1 MHKERLHFAW
11 LILIGLCVS
20 VGLGKAALNNSA
32 GLFLS
37 PVSQDLNVGVGSL
50 TIYLSVSSIVT
61 LLFLPFG
68 GKLLSKYSARLV
80 LFFAIV
86 LQAGAFALFGLMN
99 SVWEWY
105 LLAIPL
111 AIGGVFITVIGG
123 PVLIERWFSKG
134 KGIALGILSAIGGL
148 LGVFAQPIIGTLI
161 SQFGWR
167 NTYFITGIGVLIIVA
182 PIILLLIRNFPKDK
196 NTKAYEDTSA
206 GIDSHKK
213 TQSIEGIAYTT
224 AKKTP
229 AFFLLG
235 LFFFIITAIS
245 SFTMHVPT
253 YLVNHGQKVSI
264 AGAMMSALMV
274 GVFVGSLVF
283 GYLTDNI
290 GAKKVGLLAM
300 TLGLIAIILLIAM
313 PSFIV
318 IVAVALFLFGM
329 FTSSIGTIAPA
340 MASALFGSKD
350 YSQIYSTSSIGLA
363 LASIVALPAYGFIYD
378 ISGSY
383 TTGLIIIVLLFLAN
397 IIAIILAFKNKE
409 KLVKEGYWNSRKKGD
424 LND

>member
-86 LQAGAFALFGLMN
+86 FQAGAFALFGLMN
-99 SVWEWY
+99 SIWGWY

-134 KGIALGILSAIGGL
+134 KGLALGILSAIGGL

-167 NTYFITGIGVLIIVA
+167 NAYFITGLGVLIIVA
-182 PIILLLIRNFPKDK
+182 PIILLLIRNSPKDK
-196 NTKAYEDTSA
+196 NTKAYGDTSTD
-206 GIDSHKK
+206 IDPHK
-213 TQSIEGIAYTT
+213 QIQNIEGISYTT

-229 AFFLLG
+229 AFFLLV

-283 GYLTDNI
+283 GYLTDKI

-300 TLGLIAIILLIAM
+300 ILGLIATILLIAM
-313 PSFIV
+313 PDFIV
-318 IVAVALFLFGM
+318 VVAVALFLFGV

-340 MASALFGSKD
+340 MASSLFGSKD

-383 TTGLIIIVLLFLAN
+383 TAGLIIIILLFVVN

-409 KLVKEGYWNSRKKGD
+409 KLVKEGYWNSKKKGD
-424 LND
+424 LNG

>member
-134 KGIALGILSAIGGL
+134 NGIALGILSAIGDYWVYLRNL
-148 LGVFAQPIIGTLI
+148 L
-161 SQFGWR
+161 
-167 NTYFITGIGVLIIVA
+167 
-182 PIILLLIRNFPKDK
+182 
-196 NTKAYEDTSA
+196 
-206 GIDSHKK
+206 
-213 TQSIEGIAYTT
+213 
-224 AKKTP
+224 
-229 AFFLLG
+229 
-235 LFFFIITAIS
+235 
-245 SFTMHVPT
+245 
-253 YLVNHGQKVSI
+253 
-264 AGAMMSALMV
+264 
-274 GVFVGSLVF
+274 
-283 GYLTDNI
+283 
-290 GAKKVGLLAM
+290 
-300 TLGLIAIILLIAM
+300 
-313 PSFIV
+313 
-318 IVAVALFLFGM
+318 
-329 FTSSIGTIAPA
+329 
-340 MASALFGSKD
+340 
-350 YSQIYSTSSIGLA
+350 
-363 LASIVALPAYGFIYD
+363 
-378 ISGSY
+378 
-383 TTGLIIIVLLFLAN
+383 
-397 IIAIILAFKNKE
+397 
-409 KLVKEGYWNSRKKGD
+409 
-424 LND
+424 

>member
-80 LFFAIV
+80 LFFAIIF
-86 LQAGAFALFGLMN
+86 QAGAFALFGLMN
-99 SVWEWY
+99 SIWGWY

-134 KGIALGILSAIGGL
+134 KGLALGILSAIGGL
-148 LGVFAQPIIGTLI
+148 LGVFAQPIIGALI

-167 NTYFITGIGVLIIVA
+167 NAYFITGLGVLIIVT
-182 PIILLLIRNFPKDK
+182 PIILLLIRNSPKDK
-196 NTKAYEDTSA
+196 NTKAYGDTSTD
-206 GIDSHKK
+206 IDPHK
-213 TQSIEGIAYTT
+213 QIQNIEGIAYTT

-229 AFFLLG
+229 AFFLLA

-283 GYLTDNI
+283 GYLTDKI

-300 TLGLIAIILLIAM
+300 ILGLIATILLIAM
-313 PSFIV
+313 PDFIV
-318 IVAVALFLFGM
+318 VVAVALFLFGM

-340 MASALFGSKD
+340 MASSLFGSKD

-383 TTGLIIIVLLFLAN
+383 TTGLIIIILLFVVN

-409 KLVKEGYWNSRKKGD
+409 KLVKEGYWNSKKKGD
-424 LND
+424 LNG

>member
-86 LQAGAFALFGLMN
+86 FQAGAFALFGLMN
-99 SVWEWY
+99 SIWGWY

-134 KGIALGILSAIGGL
+134 KGLALGILSAIGGL
-148 LGVFAQPIIGTLI
+148 LGVFAQPIIGALI

-167 NTYFITGIGVLIIVA
+167 NAYFITGLGVLIIVA
-182 PIILLLIRNFPKDK
+182 PIILLLIRNSPKDK
-196 NTKAYEDTSA
+196 NTKAYGDTSTD
-206 GIDSHKK
+206 IDPHK
-213 TQSIEGIAYTT
+213 QIQNIEGISYTT

-229 AFFLLG
+229 AFFLLV
-235 LFFFIITAIS
+235 LFFFIINAIS

-283 GYLTDNI
+283 GYLTDKI

-300 TLGLIAIILLIAM
+300 ILGLIATILLIAM
-313 PSFIV
+313 PDFIV
-318 IVAVALFLFGM
+318 VVAVALFLFGV

-340 MASALFGSKD
+340 MASSLFGSKD

-383 TTGLIIIVLLFLAN
+383 TTGLIIIILLFVVN

-409 KLVKEGYWNSRKKGD
+409 KLVKEGYWNSKKKGD
-424 LND
+424 LNG

>member
-80 LFFAIV
+80 LFFAIIF
-86 LQAGAFALFGLMN
+86 QAGAFALFGLMN
-99 SVWEWY
+99 SIWGWY

-134 KGIALGILSAIGGL
+134 KGLALGILSAIGGL
-148 LGVFAQPIIGTLI
+148 LGVFAQPIIGALI

-167 NTYFITGIGVLIIVA
+167 NAYFITGLGVLIIVT
-182 PIILLLIRNFPKDK
+182 PIILLLIRNSPKDK
-196 NTKAYEDTSA
+196 NTKAYGDTSTD
-206 GIDSHKK
+206 IDPHK
-213 TQSIEGIAYTT
+213 QIQNIEGIAYTT

-229 AFFLLG
+229 AFFLLA

-283 GYLTDNI
+283 GYLTDKI

-300 TLGLIAIILLIAM
+300 ILGLIATILLIAM
-313 PSFIV
+313 PDFIV
-318 IVAVALFLFGM
+318 VVAVALFLFGM

-340 MASALFGSKD
+340 MASSLFGSKD

-363 LASIVALPAYGFIYD
+363 FASIVALPAYGFIYD

-383 TTGLIIIVLLFLAN
+383 TTGLIIIILLFVVN

-409 KLVKEGYWNSRKKGD
+409 KLVKEGYWNSKKKGD
-424 LND
+424 LNG

>member
-80 LFFAIV
+80 LFFAIIF
-86 LQAGAFALFGLMN
+86 QAGAFALFGLMN
-99 SVWEWY
+99 SIWGWY

-111 AIGGVFITVIGG
+111 AIGGVFITVISG

-134 KGIALGILSAIGGL
+134 KGLALGILSAIGGL
-148 LGVFAQPIIGTLI
+148 LGVFAQPIIGALI

-167 NTYFITGIGVLIIVA
+167 NAYFITGLGVLIIVA
-182 PIILLLIRNFPKDK
+182 PIILLLIRNSPKDK
-196 NTKAYEDTSA
+196 NTKAYGDTSTD
-206 GIDSHKK
+206 IDPHK
-213 TQSIEGIAYTT
+213 QIQNIEGIAYTT

-229 AFFLLG
+229 AFFLLA

-283 GYLTDNI
+283 GYLTDKI

-300 TLGLIAIILLIAM
+300 ILGLIATILLIAM
-313 PSFIV
+313 PDFIV
-318 IVAVALFLFGM
+318 VVAVALFLFGM

-340 MASALFGSKD
+340 MASSLFGSKD

-383 TTGLIIIVLLFLAN
+383 TTGLIIIILLFVVN

-409 KLVKEGYWNSRKKGD
+409 KLVKEGYWNSKKKGD
-424 LND
+424 LNG

>member
-86 LQAGAFALFGLMN
+86 FQAGAFALFGLMN
-99 SVWEWY
+99 SIWGWY

-134 KGIALGILSAIGGL
+134 KGLALGILSAIGGL
-148 LGVFAQPIIGTLI
+148 LGVFAQPIIGALI

-167 NTYFITGIGVLIIVA
+167 NAYFITGLGVLIIVA
-182 PIILLLIRNFPKDK
+182 PIILLLIRNSPKDK
-196 NTKAYEDTSA
+196 NTKAYGDTSTD
-206 GIDSHKK
+206 IDPHK
-213 TQSIEGIAYTT
+213 QIQNIEGISYTT

-229 AFFLLG
+229 AFFLLV

-283 GYLTDNI
+283 GYLTDKI

-300 TLGLIAIILLIAM
+300 ILGLIATILLIAM
-313 PSFIV
+313 PDFIV
-318 IVAVALFLFGM
+318 VVAVALFLFGV

-340 MASALFGSKD
+340 MASSLFGSKD

-383 TTGLIIIVLLFLAN
+383 TTGLIIIILLFVVN

-409 KLVKEGYWNSRKKGD
+409 KLVKEGYWNSKKKGD
-424 LND
+424 LNG

>member
-86 LQAGAFALFGLMN
+86 FQAGAFALFGLMN
-99 SVWEWY
+99 SIWGWY

-134 KGIALGILSAIGGL
+134 KGLALGILSAIGGL
-148 LGVFAQPIIGTLI
+148 LGVFAQPIIGALI

-167 NTYFITGIGVLIIVA
+167 NAYFITGLGVLIIVA
-182 PIILLLIRNFPKDK
+182 PIILLLIRNSPKDK
-196 NTKAYEDTSA
+196 NTKAYGDTSTD
-206 GIDSHKK
+206 IDPHK
-213 TQSIEGIAYTT
+213 QIQNIEGISYTT

-229 AFFLLG
+229 AFFLLA

-283 GYLTDNI
+283 GYLTDKI

-300 TLGLIAIILLIAM
+300 ILGLIATILLIAM
-313 PSFIV
+313 PDFIV
-318 IVAVALFLFGM
+318 VVAVALFLFGV

-340 MASALFGSKD
+340 MASSLFGSKD

-383 TTGLIIIVLLFLAN
+383 TTGLIIIILLFVVN

-409 KLVKEGYWNSRKKGD
+409 KLVKEGYWNSKKKGD
-424 LND
+424 LNG

>member
-99 SVWEWY
+99 SIWGWY

-134 KGIALGILSAIGGL
+134 KGLSLGILSAIGGL
-148 LGVFAQPIIGTLI
+148 LGVFAQPIIGALI

-167 NTYFITGIGVLIIVA
+167 NAYFITGLGVLIIVT
-182 PIILLLIRNFPKDK
+182 PIILLLIRNSPKDK
-196 NTKAYEDTSA
+196 NTKAYGDTSTD
-206 GIDSHKK
+206 IDPHK
-213 TQSIEGIAYTT
+213 QIQNIEGIAYTT

-229 AFFLLG
+229 AFFLLA

-283 GYLTDNI
+283 GYLTDKI

-300 TLGLIAIILLIAM
+300 ILGLIATILLIAM
-313 PSFIV
+313 PDFIV
-318 IVAVALFLFGM
+318 VVAVALFLFGM

-340 MASALFGSKD
+340 MASSLFGSKD

-383 TTGLIIIVLLFLAN
+383 TTGLIIIILLFVVN

-409 KLVKEGYWNSRKKGD
+409 KLVKEGYWNSKKKGD
-424 LND
+424 LNG

>member
-283 GYLTDNI
+283 GYLTDKI

-383 TTGLIIIVLLFLAN
+383 TTGLIIIILLFLAN

>member
-80 LFFAIV
+80 LFFAIIF
-86 LQAGAFALFGLMN
+86 QAGAFALFGLMN
-99 SVWEWY
+99 SIWGWY
-105 LLAIPL
+105 LLAIPF

-134 KGIALGILSAIGGL
+134 KGLSLGILSAIGGL
-148 LGVFAQPIIGTLI
+148 LGVFAQPIIGALI

-167 NTYFITGIGVLIIVA
+167 NAYFITGLGVLIIVT
-182 PIILLLIRNFPKDK
+182 PIILLLIRNSPKDK
-196 NTKAYEDTSA
+196 NTKAYGDTSTD
-206 GIDSHKK
+206 IDPHK
-213 TQSIEGIAYTT
+213 QIQNIEGIAYTT

-229 AFFLLG
+229 AFFLLA

-283 GYLTDNI
+283 GYLTDKI

-300 TLGLIAIILLIAM
+300 ILGLIATILLIAM
-313 PSFIV
+313 PDFIV
-318 IVAVALFLFGM
+318 VVAVALFLFGM

-340 MASALFGSKD
+340 MASSLFGSKD

-383 TTGLIIIVLLFLAN
+383 TTGLIIIILLFVVN

-409 KLVKEGYWNSRKKGD
+409 KLVKEGYWNSKKKGD
-424 LND
+424 LNG

>member
-86 LQAGAFALFGLMN
+86 FQAGAFALFGLMN
-99 SVWEWY
+99 SIWGWY

-134 KGIALGILSAIGGL
+134 KGLALGILSAIGGL
-148 LGVFAQPIIGTLI
+148 LGVFAQPIIGALI

-167 NTYFITGIGVLIIVA
+167 NAYFITGLGVLIIVA
-182 PIILLLIRNFPKDK
+182 PIILLLIRNSPKDK
-196 NTKAYEDTSA
+196 NTKAYGDTSTD
-206 GIDSHKK
+206 IDPHK
-213 TQSIEGIAYTT
+213 QIQNIEGISYTT

-229 AFFLLG
+229 AFFLLV

-283 GYLTDNI
+283 GYLTDKI

-300 TLGLIAIILLIAM
+300 ILGLIATILLIAM
-313 PSFIV
+313 PDFIV
-318 IVAVALFLFGM
+318 VVAVALFLFGV

-340 MASALFGSKD
+340 MASSLFGSKD

-383 TTGLIIIVLLFLAN
+383 TAGLIIIILLFVVN

-409 KLVKEGYWNSRKKGD
+409 KLVKEGYWNSKKKGD
-424 LND
+424 LNG

>member
-86 LQAGAFALFGLMN
+86 FQAGAFALFGLMN
-99 SVWEWY
+99 SIWGWY

-134 KGIALGILSAIGGL
+134 KGLALGILSAIGGL

-167 NTYFITGIGVLIIVA
+167 NAYFITGLGVLIIVA
-182 PIILLLIRNFPKDK
+182 PIILLLIRNSPKDK
-196 NTKAYEDTSA
+196 NTKAYGDTSTD
-206 GIDSHKK
+206 IDPHK
-213 TQSIEGIAYTT
+213 QIQNIEGISYTT

-229 AFFLLG
+229 AFFLLA

-283 GYLTDNI
+283 GYLTDKI

-300 TLGLIAIILLIAM
+300 ILGLIATILLIAM
-313 PSFIV
+313 PDFIV
-318 IVAVALFLFGM
+318 VVAVALFLFGV

-340 MASALFGSKD
+340 MASSLFGSKD

-383 TTGLIIIVLLFLAN
+383 TAGLIIIILLFVVN
-397 IIAIILAFKNKE
+397 IIAILLAFKNKE
-409 KLVKEGYWNSRKKGD
+409 KLVKEGYWNSKKKGD
-424 LND
+424 LNG

>member
-1 MHKERLHFAW
+1 
-11 LILIGLCVS
+11 
-20 VGLGKAALNNSA
+20 
-32 GLFLS
+32 
-37 PVSQDLNVGVGSL
+37 
-50 TIYLSVSSIVT
+50 
-61 LLFLPFG
+61 
-68 GKLLSKYSARLV
+68 
-80 LFFAIV
+80 
-86 LQAGAFALFGLMN
+86 
-99 SVWEWY
+99 
-105 LLAIPL
+105 
-111 AIGGVFITVIGG
+111 
-123 PVLIERWFSKG
+123 
-134 KGIALGILSAIGGL
+134 
-148 LGVFAQPIIGTLI
+148 
-161 SQFGWR
+161 
-167 NTYFITGIGVLIIVA
+167 
-182 PIILLLIRNFPKDK
+182 
-196 NTKAYEDTSA
+196 
-206 GIDSHKK
+206 
-213 TQSIEGIAYTT
+213 
-224 AKKTP
+224 
-229 AFFLLG
+229 
-235 LFFFIITAIS
+235 
-245 SFTMHVPT
+245 MHVPT
-253 YLVNHGQKVSI
+253 YIVNHGQKVSI

-300 TLGLIAIILLIAM
+300 TLGLIATILLIAM

-409 KLVKEGYWNSRKKGD
+409 KLVKEGYWNSKKKGD
-424 LND
+424 LNG

>member
-80 LFFAIV
+80 LFFAIIF
-86 LQAGAFALFGLMN
+86 QAGAFALFGLMN
-99 SVWEWY
+99 SIWGWY

-134 KGIALGILSAIGGL
+134 KGLALGILSAIGGL
-148 LGVFAQPIIGTLI
+148 LGVFAQPIIGALI

-167 NTYFITGIGVLIIVA
+167 NAYFITGLGVLIIVT
-182 PIILLLIRNFPKDK
+182 PIILLLIRNSPKDK
-196 NTKAYEDTSA
+196 NTKAYGDTSTD
-206 GIDSHKK
+206 IDPHK
-213 TQSIEGIAYTT
+213 QIQNIEGIAYTT

-229 AFFLLG
+229 AFFLLA

-283 GYLTDNI
+283 GYLTDKI
-290 GAKKVGLLAM
+290 DAKKVGLLAM
-300 TLGLIAIILLIAM
+300 ILGLIATILLIAM
-313 PSFIV
+313 PDFIV
-318 IVAVALFLFGM
+318 VVAVALFLFGM

-340 MASALFGSKD
+340 MASSLFGSKD

-383 TTGLIIIVLLFLAN
+383 TTGLIIIILLFVVN

-409 KLVKEGYWNSRKKGD
+409 KLVKEGYWNSKKKGD
-424 LND
+424 LNG

>member
-283 GYLTDNI
+283 GYLTDKI

-409 KLVKEGYWNSRKKGD
+409 KLVKEGYWNSKKKGD
-424 LND
+424 LNG

>member
-86 LQAGAFALFGLMN
+86 FQAGAFALFGLMN
-99 SVWEWY
+99 SIWGWY

-134 KGIALGILSAIGGL
+134 KGLALGILSAIGGL
-148 LGVFAQPIIGTLI
+148 LGVFAQPIIGALI

-167 NTYFITGIGVLIIVA
+167 NAYFITGLGVLIIVA
-182 PIILLLIRNFPKDK
+182 PIILLLIRNSPKDK
-196 NTKAYEDTSA
+196 NTKAYGDTSTD
-206 GIDSHKK
+206 IDPHK
-213 TQSIEGIAYTT
+213 QIQNIESISYTT

-229 AFFLLG
+229 AFFLLA

-283 GYLTDNI
+283 GYLTDKI

-300 TLGLIAIILLIAM
+300 ILGLIATILLIAM
-313 PSFIV
+313 PDFIV
-318 IVAVALFLFGM
+318 VVAVALFLFGV

-340 MASALFGSKD
+340 MASSLFGSKD

-383 TTGLIIIVLLFLAN
+383 TAGLIIIILLFVVN

-409 KLVKEGYWNSRKKGD
+409 KLVKEGYWNSKKKGD
-424 LND
+424 LNG

>member
-80 LFFAIV
+80 LFFAIIF
-86 LQAGAFALFGLMN
+86 QAGAFALFGLMN
-99 SVWEWY
+99 SIWGWY

-134 KGIALGILSAIGGL
+134 KGLALGILSSIVGL
-148 LGVFAQPIIGTLI
+148 LGVFAQPIIGALI

-167 NTYFITGIGVLIIVA
+167 NAYFITGLGVLIIVT
-182 PIILLLIRNFPKDK
+182 PIILLLIRNSPKDK
-196 NTKAYEDTSA
+196 NTKAYGDTSTD
-206 GIDSHKK
+206 IDPHK
-213 TQSIEGIAYTT
+213 QIQNIEGIAYTT

-229 AFFLLG
+229 AFFLLA

-253 YLVNHGQKVSI
+253 YLVNQGQKVSI
-264 AGAMMSALMV
+264 SGAIMSELIV

-283 GYLTDNI
+283 GYLTDKI

-300 TLGLIAIILLIAM
+300 ILGLIATILLIAM
-313 PSFIV
+313 PDFIV
-318 IVAVALFLFGM
+318 VVAVALFLFGM

-340 MASALFGSKD
+340 MASSLFGSKD

-383 TTGLIIIVLLFLAN
+383 TTGLIIIILLFVVN

-409 KLVKEGYWNSRKKGD
+409 KLVKEGYWNSKKKGD
-424 LND
+424 LNG

>member
-196 NTKAYEDTSA
+196 NTKAYEDASA

-274 GVFVGSLVF
+274 GVFIGSLVF
-283 GYLTDNI
+283 GYLTDKI

>member
-229 AFFLLG
+229 EFFLLG

-283 GYLTDNI
+283 GYLTDKI

>member
-283 GYLTDNI
+283 GYLTDKI

-424 LND
+424 LNV

>member
-86 LQAGAFALFGLMN
+86 FQAGAFALFGLMN
-99 SVWEWY
+99 SIWGWY

-134 KGIALGILSAIGGL
+134 KGLALGILSAIGGL
-148 LGVFAQPIIGTLI
+148 LGVFAQPIIGALI

-167 NTYFITGIGVLIIVA
+167 NAYFITGLGVLIIVA
-182 PIILLLIRNFPKDK
+182 PIILLLIRNSPKDK
-196 NTKAYEDTSA
+196 NTKAYGDTSTD
-206 GIDSHKK
+206 IDPHK
-213 TQSIEGIAYTT
+213 QIQNIEGISYTT

-229 AFFLLG
+229 AFFLLV

-283 GYLTDNI
+283 GYLTDKI

-300 TLGLIAIILLIAM
+300 ILGLIATILLIAM
-313 PSFIV
+313 PDFIV
-318 IVAVALFLFGM
+318 VVAVALFLFGV
-329 FTSSIGTIAPA
+329 FTSSIGTIAPV
-340 MASALFGSKD
+340 MASSLFGSKD

-383 TTGLIIIVLLFLAN
+383 TTGLIIIILLFVVN

-409 KLVKEGYWNSRKKGD
+409 KLVKEGYWNSKKKGD
-424 LND
+424 LNG

>member
-80 LFFAIV
+80 LFFAIIF
-86 LQAGAFALFGLMN
+86 QAGAFALFGLMN
-99 SVWEWY
+99 SIWGWY

-134 KGIALGILSAIGGL
+134 KGLALGILSAIGGL
-148 LGVFAQPIIGTLI
+148 LGVFAQPIIGALI

-167 NTYFITGIGVLIIVA
+167 NAYFITGLGVLIIVT
-182 PIILLLIRNFPKDK
+182 PIILLLIRNSPKDK
-196 NTKAYEDTSA
+196 NTKAYGDTSTD
-206 GIDSHKK
+206 IDPHK
-213 TQSIEGIAYTT
+213 QIQNIEGIAYTT

-229 AFFLLG
+229 AFFLLA

-283 GYLTDNI
+283 GYLTDKI

-300 TLGLIAIILLIAM
+300 ILGLIATILLIAM
-313 PSFIV
+313 PDFIV
-318 IVAVALFLFGM
+318 VVAVALFLFGM

-340 MASALFGSKD
+340 MASSLFGSKD
-350 YSQIYSTSSIGLA
+350 YSQIYSNSSIGLA

-383 TTGLIIIVLLFLAN
+383 TTGLIIIILLFVVN

-409 KLVKEGYWNSRKKGD
+409 KLVKEGYWNSKKKGD
-424 LND
+424 LNG

>member
-1 MHKERLHFAW
+1 M
-11 LILIGLCVS
+11 
-20 VGLGKAALNNSA
+20 
-32 GLFLS
+32 
-37 PVSQDLNVGVGSL
+37 
-50 TIYLSVSSIVT
+50 T

-99 SVWEWY
+99 SIWGWY

-111 AIGGVFITVIGG
+111 AVGGVFITIIGG

-134 KGIALGILSAIGGL
+134 KGLALGILSAIGGL
-148 LGVFAQPIIGTLI
+148 IGVFAQPTIGALI

-167 NTYFITGIGVLIIVA
+167 NAYLITGLGVLIIVA

-196 NTKAYEDTSA
+196 NTKAYGDTSTD
-206 GIDSHKK
+206 IDSHKQ
-213 TQSIEGIAYTT
+213 TQHIEGIPYTT

-253 YLVNHGQKVSI
+253 YLVNNGQKVSV

-274 GVFVGSLVF
+274 GVFIGSLVF
-283 GYLTDNI
+283 GYLTDKI

-300 TLGLIAIILLIAM
+300 ILGLIATILLIAL
-313 PSFIV
+313 PDFI
-318 IVAVALFLFGM
+318 IVVTFALFLFGV

-383 TTGLIIIVLLFLAN
+383 TTGLIIIILLFVVN
-397 IIAIILAFKNKE
+397 IMAIILAFKNKE
-409 KLVKEGYWNSRKKGD
+409 KLVNEGYWNSKKKGD
-424 LND
+424 LNG

>member
-20 VGLGKAALNNSA
+20 VGLGKVALNNSA

-86 LQAGAFALFGLMN
+86 FQAGAFALFGLMN
-99 SVWEWY
+99 SIWGWY

-134 KGIALGILSAIGGL
+134 KGLALGILSAIGGL
-148 LGVFAQPIIGTLI
+148 LGVFAQPIIGALI

-167 NTYFITGIGVLIIVA
+167 NAYFITGLGVLIIVA
-182 PIILLLIRNFPKDK
+182 PIILLLIRNSPKDK
-196 NTKAYEDTSA
+196 NTKAYGDTSTD
-206 GIDSHKK
+206 IDPHK
-213 TQSIEGIAYTT
+213 QIQNIEGISYTT

-229 AFFLLG
+229 AFFLLV

-283 GYLTDNI
+283 GYLTDKI

-300 TLGLIAIILLIAM
+300 ILGLIATILLIAM
-313 PSFIV
+313 PDFIV
-318 IVAVALFLFGM
+318 VVAVALFLFGV

-340 MASALFGSKD
+340 MASSLFGSKD

-383 TTGLIIIVLLFLAN
+383 TTGLIIIILLFVVN

-409 KLVKEGYWNSRKKGD
+409 KLVKEGYWNSKKKGD
-424 LND
+424 LNG

>member
-80 LFFAIV
+80 LFFAIIF
-86 LQAGAFALFGLMN
+86 QAGAFALFGLMN
-99 SVWEWY
+99 SIWGWY

-134 KGIALGILSAIGGL
+134 KGLALGILSAIGGL
-148 LGVFAQPIIGTLI
+148 LGVFAQPIIGALI

-167 NTYFITGIGVLIIVA
+167 NAYFITGLGVLIIVT
-182 PIILLLIRNFPKDK
+182 PIILLLIRNSPKDK
-196 NTKAYEDTSA
+196 NTKAYGDTSTD
-206 GIDSHKK
+206 IDPHK
-213 TQSIEGIAYTT
+213 QIQNIEGIAYTK

-229 AFFLLG
+229 AFFLLA

-283 GYLTDNI
+283 GYLTDKI

-300 TLGLIAIILLIAM
+300 ILGLIATILLIAM
-313 PSFIV
+313 PDFIV
-318 IVAVALFLFGM
+318 VVAVALFLFGM

-340 MASALFGSKD
+340 MASSLFGSKD

-383 TTGLIIIVLLFLAN
+383 TTGLIIIILLFVVN

-409 KLVKEGYWNSRKKGD
+409 KLVKEGYWNSKKKGD
-424 LND
+424 LNG

>member
-86 LQAGAFALFGLMN
+86 FQAGAFALFGLMN
-99 SVWEWY
+99 SIWGWY

-134 KGIALGILSAIGGL
+134 KGLALGILSAIGGL

-167 NTYFITGIGVLIIVA
+167 NAYFITGLGVLIIVA
-182 PIILLLIRNFPKDK
+182 PIILLLIRNSPKDK
-196 NTKAYEDTSA
+196 NTKAYGDTSTD
-206 GIDSHKK
+206 IDPHK
-213 TQSIEGIAYTT
+213 QIQNIEGISYTT

-229 AFFLLG
+229 AFFLLA

-283 GYLTDNI
+283 GYLTDKI

-300 TLGLIAIILLIAM
+300 ILGLIATILLIAM
-313 PSFIV
+313 PDFIV
-318 IVAVALFLFGM
+318 VVAVALFLFGV

-340 MASALFGSKD
+340 MASSLFGSKD

-383 TTGLIIIVLLFLAN
+383 TAGLIITILLFVVN

-409 KLVKEGYWNSRKKGD
+409 KLVKEGYWNSKKKGD
-424 LND
+424 LNG

>member
-86 LQAGAFALFGLMN
+86 FQAGAFALFGLMN
-99 SVWEWY
+99 SIWGWY

-134 KGIALGILSAIGGL
+134 KGLALGILSAIGGL
-148 LGVFAQPIIGTLI
+148 LGVFAQPIIGALI

-167 NTYFITGIGVLIIVA
+167 NAYFITGLGVLIIVA
-182 PIILLLIRNFPKDK
+182 PIILLLIRNSPKDK
-196 NTKAYEDTSA
+196 NTKAYGDTSTD
-206 GIDSHKK
+206 IDPHK
-213 TQSIEGIAYTT
+213 QIQNIEGISYTT

-229 AFFLLG
+229 AFFLLA

-283 GYLTDNI
+283 GYLTDKI

-300 TLGLIAIILLIAM
+300 ILGLIATILLIAM
-313 PSFIV
+313 PDFIV
-318 IVAVALFLFGM
+318 VVAVALFLFGV

-340 MASALFGSKD
+340 MASSLFGSKD

-383 TTGLIIIVLLFLAN
+383 TAGLIIIILLFVVN

-409 KLVKEGYWNSRKKGD
+409 KLVKEGYWNSKKKGD
-424 LND
+424 LNG

>member
-80 LFFAIV
+80 LFFAIIF
-86 LQAGAFALFGLMN
+86 QAGAFALFGLMN
-99 SVWEWY
+99 SIWGWY

-134 KGIALGILSAIGGL
+134 KGLALGILSAIGGL
-148 LGVFAQPIIGTLI
+148 LGVFAQPIIGALI

-167 NTYFITGIGVLIIVA
+167 NAYFITGLGVLIIVT
-182 PIILLLIRNFPKDK
+182 PIILLLIRNSPKDK
-196 NTKAYEDTSA
+196 NTKAYGDTSTD
-206 GIDSHKK
+206 IDPHK
-213 TQSIEGIAYTT
+213 QIQNIEGIAYTT

-229 AFFLLG
+229 AFFLLA

-283 GYLTDNI
+283 GYLTDKI

-300 TLGLIAIILLIAM
+300 ILGLIATILLIAM
-313 PSFIV
+313 PDFIV
-318 IVAVALFLFGM
+318 VVAVALFLFGM

-340 MASALFGSKD
+340 MASSLFGSKD

-383 TTGLIIIVLLFLAN
+383 TTGLIIIILLFLVN

-409 KLVKEGYWNSRKKGD
+409 KLVKEGYWNSKKKGD
-424 LND
+424 LNG

>member
-11 LILIGLCVS
+11 LILIGLCIS

-80 LFFAIV
+80 LFFAIIF
-86 LQAGAFALFGLMN
+86 QAGAFALFGLMN
-99 SVWEWY
+99 SIWGWY

-111 AIGGVFITVIGG
+111 AIGGVFITVISG

-134 KGIALGILSAIGGL
+134 KGLALGILSAIGGL
-148 LGVFAQPIIGTLI
+148 LGVFAQPIIGALI

-167 NTYFITGIGVLIIVA
+167 NAYFITGLGVLIIVT
-182 PIILLLIRNFPKDK
+182 PIILLLIRNSPKDK
-196 NTKAYEDTSA
+196 NTKAYGDTSTD
-206 GIDSHKK
+206 IDPHK
-213 TQSIEGIAYTT
+213 QIQNIEGIAYTT

-229 AFFLLG
+229 AFFLLA

-283 GYLTDNI
+283 GYLTDKI

-300 TLGLIAIILLIAM
+300 ILGLIATILLIAM
-313 PSFIV
+313 PDFIV
-318 IVAVALFLFGM
+318 VVAVALFLFGM

-340 MASALFGSKD
+340 MASSLFGSKD

-383 TTGLIIIVLLFLAN
+383 TTGLIIIILLFVVN

-409 KLVKEGYWNSRKKGD
+409 KLVKEGYWNSKKKGD
-424 LND
+424 LNG

>member
-99 SVWEWY
+99 SIWGWY

-134 KGIALGILSAIGGL
+134 KGLSLGILSAIGGL
-148 LGVFAQPIIGTLI
+148 LGVFAQPIIGALI

-167 NTYFITGIGVLIIVA
+167 NAYFITGLGVLIIVT
-182 PIILLLIRNFPKDK
+182 PIILLLIRNSPKDK
-196 NTKAYEDTSA
+196 NTKAYGDTSTD
-206 GIDSHKK
+206 IDPHK
-213 TQSIEGIAYTT
+213 QIQNIEGIAYTT

-229 AFFLLG
+229 AFFLLA

-283 GYLTDNI
+283 GYLTDKI

-300 TLGLIAIILLIAM
+300 ILGLIATILLIAM
-313 PSFIV
+313 PDFIV
-318 IVAVALFLFGM
+318 VVAVALFLFGV

-340 MASALFGSKD
+340 MASSLFGSKD

-383 TTGLIIIVLLFLAN
+383 TTGLIIIILLFVVN

-409 KLVKEGYWNSRKKGD
+409 KLVKEGYWNSKKKGD
-424 LND
+424 LNG

>member
-80 LFFAIV
+80 LFFAIIF
-86 LQAGAFALFGLMN
+86 QAGAFALFGLMN
-99 SVWEWY
+99 SIWGWY

-111 AIGGVFITVIGG
+111 AIGGVFITVISG

-134 KGIALGILSAIGGL
+134 KGLALGILSAIGGL
-148 LGVFAQPIIGTLI
+148 LGVFAQPIIGALI

-167 NTYFITGIGVLIIVA
+167 NAYFITGLGVLIIVT
-182 PIILLLIRNFPKDK
+182 PIILLLIRNSPKDK
-196 NTKAYEDTSA
+196 NTKAYGDTSTD
-206 GIDSHKK
+206 IDPHK
-213 TQSIEGIAYTT
+213 QIQNIEGIAYTT

-229 AFFLLG
+229 AFFLLA

-283 GYLTDNI
+283 GYLTDKI

-300 TLGLIAIILLIAM
+300 ILGLIATILLIAM
-313 PSFIV
+313 PDFIV
-318 IVAVALFLFGM
+318 VVAVALFLFGM

-340 MASALFGSKD
+340 MASSLFGSKD

-383 TTGLIIIVLLFLAN
+383 TTGLIIIILLFVVN

-409 KLVKEGYWNSRKKGD
+409 KLVKEGYWNSKKKGD
-424 LND
+424 LNG